1 MGSLPDN
8 ISSNRLRI
16 QSSAADAMA
25 RGIGM
30 MYSKMVLKVADRSSG
45 GGEWA
50 RFSITYSNAC
60 LELLTP
66 VKQVQ
71 VVDVSG

>member
-1 MGSLPDN
+1 
-8 ISSNRLRI
+8 
-16 QSSAADAMA
+16 
-25 RGIGM
+25 M
-30 MYSKMVLKVADRSSG
+30 MYSKMVLKVPERSSG

-60 LELLTP
+60 LVKEGEQHELLTL

>member
-1 MGSLPDN
+1 
-8 ISSNRLRI
+8 
-16 QSSAADAMA
+16 MA

-45 GGEWA
+45 EGEWA
-50 RFSITYSNAC
+50 RFSIRYSNAC

>member
-1 MGSLPDN
+1 MGILPDY

-16 QSSAADAMA
+16 QSSAANAMA

-45 GGEWA
+45 EGEWA
-50 RFSITYSNAC
+50 RFSITYSNGC

>member
-1 MGSLPDN
+1 
-8 ISSNRLRI
+8 
-16 QSSAADAMA
+16 MA

-30 MYSKMVLKVADRSSG
+30 MYSEMVLKVPDRSSG
-45 GGEWA
+45 EGEWA
-50 RFSITYSNAC
+50 RFSITYSNGC

>member
-1 MGSLPDN
+1 
-8 ISSNRLRI
+8 
-16 QSSAADAMA
+16 
-25 RGIGM
+25 M

-60 LELLTP
+60 FVCEGEQQELLTP

>member
-1 MGSLPDN
+1 
-8 ISSNRLRI
+8 
-16 QSSAADAMA
+16 MA

-30 MYSKMVLKVADRSSG
+30 MYSEMVLKVPDQSSG
-45 GGEWA
+45 EGEWA

-60 LELLTP
+60 FVCEGEQQELLTP

>member
-1 MGSLPDN
+1 
-8 ISSNRLRI
+8 
-16 QSSAADAMA
+16 MA

-30 MYSKMVLKVADRSSG
+30 MYSKMVLKVPDRSSG

-60 LELLTP
+60 FELLTP